1 MPDGA
6 HVHRRVTA
14 DKRVLEPAAVYH
26 GGVLAADGVGT
37 ATVTV
42 YDGIDSGGDPID
54 FFTAAASGRDRNY
67 MDDGIILRRGL
78 YVDVGSNVSF
88 FTVIYD
94 PTPRELG

>member
-1 MPDGA
+1 MAHRA
-6 HVHRRVTA
+6 HVHRRVSV

-42 YDGIDSGGDPID
+42 YDGFNTTGDPID
-54 FFTAAASGRDRNY
+54 FFSAAVSGRDRNY
-67 MDDGIILRRGL
+67 MDDGIILRIGL
-78 YVDVGSNVSF
+78 YIDLGSNVSF